1 MSDLRL
7 PPVDAELDLPRPGAE
22 RRSWVRIVDRE
33 LVLTTRTE
41 LEGGRSAVVTRP
53 LSRRERL
60 AWYALRRTP
69 AA

>member
-7 PPVDAELDLPRPGAE
+7 PPPDAELPLPAPAA
-22 RRSWVRIVDRE
+22 RRSWVRVVDRE
-33 LVLTTRTE
+33 LVVTGRVE
-41 LEGGRSAVVTRP
+41 LEDGELEIRTRP

-69 AA
+69 EV